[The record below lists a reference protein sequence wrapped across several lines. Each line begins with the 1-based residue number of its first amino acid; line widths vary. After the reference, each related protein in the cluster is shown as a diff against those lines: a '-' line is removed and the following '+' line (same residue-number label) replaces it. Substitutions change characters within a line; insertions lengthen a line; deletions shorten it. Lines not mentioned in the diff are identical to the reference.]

1 MKTVLKKFIDES
13 LFDACSALL
22 HHLHIVF
29 NEVTRVPVPFEDL
42 YPLDL
47 SKALDDVLAKVEYTY
62 FIGTVDESSLTGSSE
77 TVSAEDVTARASE
90 GKYTGMMIFAV
101 ELQNGATLTRSES
114 TTLTR
119 GFNRIA
125 SAQPVIL
132 FIKQGNELALST
144 CERS

>member
-62 FIGTVDESSLTGSSE
+62 FIGTVDELEPDKDRVRVVVSMFGRE
-77 TVSAEDVTARASE
+77 TPVDLELDQ
-90 GKYTGMMIFAV
+90 V
-101 ELQNGATLTRSES
+101 E
-114 TTLTR
+114 
-119 GFNRIA
+119 
-125 SAQPVIL
+125 VI
-132 FIKQGNELALST
+132 KD
-144 CERS
+144 